1 MAAIILAAVFVV
13 FFGLTFMAWRRYL
26 WVADV
31 LARISHQFSAAAGDA
46 QHPAVLSHLGVLN
59 VRSSTCPALRTD
71 RKPSWA
77 QHLVGLATKPGEK
90 YGLGDRH
97 LAKVQR

>member
-13 FFGLTFMAWRRYL
+13 FFGQTFVAWRRYL

-31 LARISHQFSAAAGDA
+31 L
-46 QHPAVLSHLGVLN
+46 
-59 VRSSTCPALRTD
+59 
-71 RKPSWA
+71 
-77 QHLVGLATKPGEK
+77 
-90 YGLGDRH
+90 GDRH

>member
-13 FFGLTFMAWRRYL
+13 FFGLTFVAWRRYL
-26 WVADV
+26 WVADI

-59 VRSSTCPALRTD
+59 VRSSTLPRPSD

-77 QHLVGLATKPGEK
+77 QHLVGLPTKPGEK